1 MRFPTLVRAVADGAS
16 AAGCVLFALIATGIG
31 TAPLAIGGLALLGL
45 SAIVRVVAI
54 VWARRR
60 LALLDRGRGA
70 RGAWRRWI
78 HALWIVQ
85 CLAFVAGLVLAHSS
99 VGAVATAAIVGVV
112 VAVTSVALAG
122 GAARR
127 AGRGSGVDSRT
138 GFVDSAA
145 VTAYA

>member
-1 MRFPTLVRAVADGAS
+1 MRFPTLVQAVADGAS

-70 RGAWRRWI
+70 WTRWI

-112 VAVTSVALAG
+112 VGVTSLALAG

-138 GFVDSAA
+138 GFVDSAT

>member
-1 MRFPTLVRAVADGAS
+1 MD
-16 AAGCVLFALIATGIG
+16 
-31 TAPLAIGGLALLGL
+31 
-45 SAIVRVVAI
+45 
-54 VWARRR
+54 
-60 LALLDRGRGA
+60 
-70 RGAWRRWI
+70 

-112 VAVTSVALAG
+112 GGVTSLALAG

-138 GFVDSAA
+138 GFVDSAT

>member
-1 MRFPTLVRAVADGAS
+1 MRFPTLVQAVADGAS
-16 AAGCVLFALIATGIG
+16 AAECVLFALIATGIG
-31 TAPLAIGGLALLGL
+31 TALLAIGGLALLGL

-70 RGAWRRWI
+70 WTRWI

-112 VAVTSVALAG
+112 VGVTSLALAG

-138 GFVDSAA
+138 GFVDSAT

>member
-1 MRFPTLVRAVADGAS
+1 M
-16 AAGCVLFALIATGIG
+16 
-31 TAPLAIGGLALLGL
+31 
-45 SAIVRVVAI
+45 
-54 VWARRR
+54 
-60 LALLDRGRGA
+60 
-70 RGAWRRWI
+70 
-78 HALWIVQ
+78 Q

-112 VAVTSVALAG
+112 VGVTSLALAG

>member
-1 MRFPTLVRAVADGAS
+1 MRFPTLVQAVADGAS

-70 RGAWRRWI
+70 WTRWI

>member
-1 MRFPTLVRAVADGAS
+1 MRFPTLVQAVADGAS

-31 TAPLAIGGLALLGL
+31 TAPLAIAGLALLGL

-60 LALLDRGRGA
+60 LALVGRGRGA
-70 RGAWRRWI
+70 WTRWI
-78 HALWIVQ
+78 HALWLVQ

-112 VAVTSVALAG
+112 VGVTSVALAG

-127 AGRGSGVDSRT
+127 AGRGSGVGSGT

-145 VTAYA
+145 ITAYA

>member
-1 MRFPTLVRAVADGAS
+1 MRFPTLVQAVADGAS

-70 RGAWRRWI
+70 WTRWI

-112 VAVTSVALAG
+112 VGVTSLALAG

>member
-70 RGAWRRWI
+70 WTRWI

-112 VAVTSVALAG
+112 VGVTSLALAG

-138 GFVDSAA
+138 GFVDSAT